1 MPYEELSEEAKQP
14 DPATVSAISVGDR
27 SRRIGSRQHTNGQ
40 VEDGRSDAKE
50 FAGFSPG
57 YPRAED
63 EPVGKRGTFAARSGL
78 AALAAALM
86 AENCTHELPGLV
98 IAVGHGVGTIHGGSC
113 RRFRSPQASGLR
125 PISTRPSDP

>member
-1 MPYEELSEEAKQP
+1 MGKSGMAVP
-14 DPATVSAISVGDR
+14 DDRKGVRLASARVI
-27 SRRIGSRQHTNGQ
+27 H
-40 VEDGRSDAKE
+40 
-50 FAGFSPG
+50 
-57 YPRAED
+57 RAED

-113 RRFRSPQASGLR
+113 RFRSPQGSGR
-125 PISTRPSDP
+125 AGGSPRGRQTRSGAMALIGTGFP